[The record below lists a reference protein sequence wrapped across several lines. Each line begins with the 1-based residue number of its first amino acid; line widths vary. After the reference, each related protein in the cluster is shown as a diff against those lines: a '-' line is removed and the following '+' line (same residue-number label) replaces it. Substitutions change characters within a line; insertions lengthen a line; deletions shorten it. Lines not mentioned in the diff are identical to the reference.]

1 MNNHRV
7 RGVFLAALLTL
18 ALAGSAAA
26 QFSGIS
32 LPPGGDNQKAENSQW
47 IGPVQVTITYNSP
60 DVTSPTGE
68 DRTGNIWGGLV
79 PYGMTNLGFG
89 TCGDQCPWRGGAN
102 ENTVFTVS
110 HDVKI
115 EGEPLAAGAYGL
127 HLIPGE
133 EEWTIIFSNN
143 STSWGSF
150 FYTAE
155 EDALR
160 VTVKPQKNAYTHWLT
175 YEFIDRQLTQATA
188 SLQWE
193 HLLVPF
199 TITVDNVHEIYLA
212 TIRNELRTTGGFSYL
227 GFQAAANFCLQNDIN
242 LEEGLEWAENAVSGP
257 FVGQA
262 NFGNLQTKAL
272 LQFKLGRTEDAETT
286 LAQTFEAPDASVF
299 LIHGLGRQ
307 LIALDLK
314 QKAMDVFRRNAEKY
328 PDTWPVNFGLAR
340 GYSALG
346 QFDKAL
352 KYAKLA
358 LENAPAPPN
367 QQNVSNSI
375 ARLEQGEDIN

>member
-1 MNNHRV
+1 MNNTHRI
-7 RGVFLAALLTL
+7 FLVTVLAL

-32 LPPGGDNQKAENSQW
+32 LPPGGANQKAEVSQW
-47 IGPVQVTITYNSP
+47 IGPVKATITYNSP

-68 DRTGNIWGGLV
+68 DRTGKIWGGLV
-79 PYGMTNLGFG
+79 PYGMATLGFG

-102 ENTVFTVS
+102 ENSVFTVS

-115 EGEPLAAGAYGL
+115 EGEALAAGSYGL

-150 FYTAE
+150 TYSAE

-160 VTVKPQKNAYTHWLT
+160 VTVKPQENAYTHWLT
-175 YEFIDRQLTQATA
+175 YEFTDRQLTQATA

-193 HLLVPF
+193 HLMVPF
-199 TITVDNVHEIYLA
+199 TISVDNVNDIYLA
-212 TIRNELRTTGGFSYL
+212 SIRNELRTTGGFSHL
-227 GFQAAANFCLQNDIN
+227 GYQAAANFCLQNEIN
-242 LEEGLEWAENAVSGP
+242 LEEGLVWAENAVSNP
-257 FVGQA
+257 FFGLV
-262 NFGNLQTKAL
+262 NFTTLQTKAMI
-272 LQFKLGRTEDAETT
+272 QFKLDQPEDAEAT
-286 LAQTFEAPDASVF
+286 LAQAMEASGAGVF
-299 LIHGLGRQ
+299 QLHGLGRQ
-307 LIALDLK
+307 LIGLGLK
-314 QKAMDVFRRNAEKY
+314 EKAMGVFRMNVEKH

-346 QFDKAL
+346 QFDEAL

-367 QQNVSNSI
+367 KQNVTRSI
-375 ARLEQGEDIN
+375 AKLEKGEDIN

>member
-1 MNNHRV
+1 MNNTRFP
-7 RGVFLAALLTL
+7 RIFLAAVLTL

-32 LPPGGDNQKAENSQW
+32 LPPGGANQKAEVSQW
-47 IGPVQVTITYNSP
+47 IGPVKVTITYNSP

-79 PYGMTNLGFG
+79 PYGMASFGFG

-110 HDVKI
+110 DDVKI
-115 EGEPLAAGAYGL
+115 EGESLAAGSYGL

-160 VTVKPQKNAYTHWLT
+160 VTVEPRENAYTHWLT

-227 GFQAAANFCLQNDIN
+227 GYQAAANFCLQNEIN
-242 LEEGLEWAENAVSGP
+242 LEEGLQWAENAISGP
-257 FVGQA
+257 FIGQA
-262 NFGNLQTKAL
+262 NFATLQTKAL
-272 LQFKLGRTEDAETT
+272 LQFKLSKTEDAEAT
-286 LAQTFEAPDASVF
+286 LAQAVEAPGANIF
-299 LIHGLGRQ
+299 QIHGLGRQ
-307 LIALDLK
+307 LIGLDFK
-314 QKAMDVFRRNAEKY
+314 DKAMDVFRMNAEKY

-346 QFDKAL
+346 QFDEAL
-352 KYAKLA
+352 KHAKLA
-358 LENAPAPPN
+358 LGNAPDPAN
-367 QQNVSNSI
+367 KQNVSDSI
-375 ARLEQGEDIN
+375 ARLEKGEDIN